1 MDASESG
8 YSTICDDFYVN
19 VRLDLRVKQA
29 PDDRTVM
36 DFFERMRR
44 VAPSLCFRLASI
56 SKHNW
61 AEAFGVPSECYGI
74 QGFLCSS

>member
-1 MDASESG
+1 MDAPESG

-19 VRLDLRVKQA
+19 ARLDLRVKQA

-44 VAPSLCFRLASI
+44 VAPSFTGVKRIDSEWIL
-56 SKHNW
+56 
-61 AEAFGVPSECYGI
+61 EAPLGDQRME
-74 QGFLCSS
+74 

>member
-19 VRLDLRVKQA
+19 VCLDLRVKQA

-44 VAPSLCFRLASI
+44 VAPALRAS
-56 SKHNW
+56 STLTPN
-61 AEAFGVPSECYGI
+61 
-74 QGFLCSS
+74 GF